1 MNSSYPESYFHQLN
15 EYLRW
20 QTERIRNLEG
30 RIELIERELDSLKG
44 QRGVT
49 IERIEYKFDQLKVE
63 TLEGTLNVGLS
74 PTGLGTQSLDDATAG
89 GQAIGTNTARSESF
103 ARIQKQVYD
112 YLRRSCPEELADLEA
127 MYGVEFGQDFSDF
140 VIGDLKGQAAQR
152 IEYYLDSMVDPKQ
165 AVLTMEQEQIITD
178 KVIGD
183 IRLAMKQ
190 YVMKMNQEGGAAND
204 SKGGK

>member
-74 PTGLGTQSLDDATAG
+74 PTGLGLNHWMTPRQEAG
-89 GQAIGTNTARSESF
+89 HRNQYSPIGILCPHSETG
-103 ARIQKQVYD
+103 
-112 YLRRSCPEELADLEA
+112 L
-127 MYGVEFGQDFSDF
+127 
-140 VIGDLKGQAAQR
+140 
-152 IEYYLDSMVDPKQ
+152 
-165 AVLTMEQEQIITD
+165 
-178 KVIGD
+178 
-183 IRLAMKQ
+183 
-190 YVMKMNQEGGAAND
+190 
-204 SKGGK
+204 